1 MSQRFD
7 QRTIGELQVEE
18 FENMVRSLLGS
29 SPSAQER
36 AEVHPQQNHPKY
48 VYGLN
53 GLAELFGCRKQT
65 AFNIKK
71 SGRIAPAIKQVGRLL
86 IIDAD
91 LALELACRKTG
102 GRKGG
107 GRHGR

>member
-1 MSQRFD
+1 MSQYND
-7 QRTIGELQVEE
+7 YRTVGELSVEE
-18 FENMVRSLLGS
+18 FERMVRSIVDSQIPPQDGE
-29 SPSAQER
+29 P
-36 AEVHPQQNHPKY
+36 VHPKKNHPKY

-53 GLAELFGCRKQT
+53 GLAELFGCCKQT

-91 LALELACRKTG
+91 LAIELASRKTG

-107 GRHGR
+107 KR

>member
-29 SPSAQER
+29 QNPPQEAVR
-36 AEVHPQQNHPKY
+36 PKQDHPKY
-48 VYGLN
+48 VYGLK
-53 GLAELFGCRKQT
+53 GLADLFGCCKQT

-71 SGRIAPAIKQVGRLL
+71 SGRITPAIKQVGRLL

-107 GRHGR
+107 RL

>member
-1 MSQRFD
+1 
-7 QRTIGELQVEE
+7 
-18 FENMVRSLLGS
+18 MVRSLLGS
-29 SPSAQER
+29 SQPAPES
-36 AEVHPQQNHPKY
+36 AEVQPRQSHPKY
-48 VYGLN
+48 VYGLK
-53 GLAELFGCRKQT
+53 GLAELLGCCKQT

-91 LALELACRKTG
+91 LAMELASRKTG

-107 GRHGR
+107 RL

>member
-1 MSQRFD
+1 MQ
-7 QRTIGELQVEE
+7 IEE

-29 SPSAQER
+29 QNPPRE
-36 AEVHPQQNHPKY
+36 EVHPAKNHPKY
-48 VYGLN
+48 VYGLK
-53 GLAELFGCRKQT
+53 GLADLFGCCKQT

-91 LALELACRKTG
+91 LALKLACRRPG
-102 GRKGG
+102 GRAHHTFE
-107 GRHGR
+107 RR

>member
-7 QRTIGELQVEE
+7 KRTIGELQVEE

-29 SPSAQER
+29 SQSALES
-36 AEVHPQQNHPKY
+36 AEVQPLQNHPKY
-48 VYGLN
+48 VYGLK
-53 GLAELFGCRKQT
+53 GLAELLGCCKQT

-71 SGRIAPAIKQVGRLL
+71 SGCIAPAIKQVGRLL

-91 LALELACRKTG
+91 LALKLASRKTG

-107 GRHGR
+107 RL